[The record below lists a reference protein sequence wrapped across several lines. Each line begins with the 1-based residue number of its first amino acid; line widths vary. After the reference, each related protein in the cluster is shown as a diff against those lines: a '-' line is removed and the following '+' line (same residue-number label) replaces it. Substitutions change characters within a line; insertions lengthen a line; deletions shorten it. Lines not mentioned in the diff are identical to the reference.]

1 MKHSKETKQRISASL
16 KGRESPAKGKHWNE
30 ESRMKIS
37 EKIHLGLAGNIQK
50 KLRKMRESYR
60 YRITDESRK
69 KMSKNRRGKLSG
81 KDNPHAKCVICIN
94 TGKVYDTI
102 KSAAED
108 TGANQFKISDVCRGA
123 RKHTSGLRFKYAD

>member
-1 MKHSKETKQRISASL
+1 MVWQE
-16 KGRESPAKGKHWNE
+16 
-30 ESRMKIS
+30 
-37 EKIHLGLAGNIQK
+37 
-50 KLRKMRESYR
+50 KMRESYR